1 MTLNIYQTHLIT
13 KIIQVFNEY
22 LKSLVTFNNPDTSH
36 EGIVRNQE
44 TDTKISHG
52 IHKRYRIGVG
62 SVLYL
67 VKHSLIGLSHALHE
81 P

>member
-1 MTLNIYQTHLIT
+1 MTLNTYQTHLIT
-13 KIIQVFNEY
+13 KIIQLFNED
-22 LKSLVTFNNPDTSH
+22 LKSIMKFNTPDTSH

-62 SVLYL
+62 SLLYL